1 MKQHDNDV
9 QNTLR
14 GEERRILDEMP
25 EHSGIQ
31 SLTESAMKTKMRPF
45 ILLHIGLGTIA
56 IAFCVFAVIQTAG
69 AETTKSQTL
78 WALAA
83 LGSFTWVGLSK
94 VYFWMQL
101 ERRAIVIEVKRAEIR
116 ILDALNRRGPASD

>member
-1 MKQHDNDV
+1 MKQHDSDLRS
-9 QNTLR
+9 TLR
-14 GEERRILDEMP
+14 DEERRILDEMP
-25 EHSGIQ
+25 EHEGIL
-31 SLTESAMKTKMRPF
+31 SLTGGAMKTKMRPF
-45 ILLHIGLGTIA
+45 ILLHIVLGTIA
-56 IAFCVFAVIQTAG
+56 TAFCAFAVIQVLG
-69 AETTKSQTL
+69 ADTTKAQIL

-116 ILDALNRRGPASD
+116 ILEALKRDAPSI

>member
-1 MKQHDNDV
+1 MKQHDSDLRS
-9 QNTLR
+9 TLR
-14 GEERRILDEMP
+14 DEERRILAELP
-25 EHSGIQ
+25 EHGGIL
-31 SLTESAMKTKMRPF
+31 SLTGGAMKTKMRPF
-45 ILLHIGLGTIA
+45 ILLHIVLGTIA
-56 IAFCVFAVIQTAG
+56 IAFCVFAVIQVFG
-69 AETTKSQTL
+69 AETTKAQIL

-116 ILDALNRRGPASD
+116 ILEALKRDAPAA